1 MSPKKIALEG
11 RDPSS
16 AMGFRGCAY
25 CEREIYARDLFP
37 IVDTLTSITAYRRT
51 LDVLYHTVSIIG

>member
-1 MSPKKIALEG
+1 MRI
-11 RDPSS
+11 R
-16 AMGFRGCAY
+16 
-25 CEREIYARDLFP
+25 EREIYARDLFP